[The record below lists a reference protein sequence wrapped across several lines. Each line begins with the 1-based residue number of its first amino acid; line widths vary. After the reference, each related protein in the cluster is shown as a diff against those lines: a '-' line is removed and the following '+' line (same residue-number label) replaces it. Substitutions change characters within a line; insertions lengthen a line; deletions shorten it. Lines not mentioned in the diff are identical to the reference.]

1 MSEACRFEPQV
12 LRAAQEDRWTD
23 VLRTHVS
30 WCDDCVAAM
39 SVAPW
44 MGQFARMSDREH
56 ILPDPAIIWLKAK
69 LLQNTKEVNRVTRPI
84 TVMQMAAYA
93 IVAAGWAVVLLWKW
107 DAIEAWLHTFTPS
120 GMVAR
125 VAGAQS
131 LSMSFFAIVL
141 VLASMTVTLAMHT
154 ILAEE

>member
-23 VLRTHVS
+23 ALRTHVS

-56 ILPDPAIIWLKAK
+56 ILPDPSIIWLKAK
-69 LLQNTKEVNRVTRPI
+69 LLQSATEANRATRPLS
-84 TVMQMAAYA
+84 VMQMVSYA

-107 DAIEAWLHTFTPS
+107 ESIEAWLYSFTPG
-120 GMVAR
+120 GMVES
-125 VAGAQS
+125 VSGAQS
-131 LSMSFFAIVL
+131 LSMSFFGIVFA
-141 VLASMTVTLAMHT
+141 LASMTVMLAMHT